1 MTATRRE
8 KSMKIPPPLCA
19 PPRCTLGQ
27 ISKICKETSNLM
39 WWSLIEFIS
48 VLFDCLLKVIMYNSK
63 PQNQMCDWN
72 IKCFCF
78 VLQKILNQALYMTH
92 TFDSEVSLQ
101 LLVALA
107 HGVSWHPWGRQAWD
121 IKILEMKCWCVL
133 FFVLL
138 SKKGGRSEAFDRIG
152 RDQKQKVTI

>member
-1 MTATRRE
+1 MKETQNGQRKSILMTATRRE

-92 TFDSEVSLQ
+92 TFDSEVSLLFW
-101 LLVALA
+101 LLWPTVCHAFSIGKTVLGSSSAL
-107 HGVSWHPWGRQAWD
+107 RKN
-121 IKILEMKCWCVL
+121 KIYI
-133 FFVLL
+133 FFHYNPNILWQ
-138 SKKGGRSEAFDRIG
+138 D
-152 RDQKQKVTI
+152 